1 MAKKTLPKK
10 SIKPSIASG
19 GGLSKL
25 RLKYLVLPSVIV
37 AVVILLGIF
46 RGQFVVANVNGEQIS
61 RIELIRALEKTE
73 GKRILDSLVI
83 QTLITQEAKKQNV
96 SATGENIQGEIAKI
110 EKNISDQGQKLDDLL
125 AVQNL
130 TRKQLEE
137 QIIIQILLQKMV
149 GENIQVTDIEVDD
162 YIEKNKESL
171 LEDANMDKL
180 KIDTKEQLKQQKI
193 NGKIQELIQ
202 KLQKEAKIDYL
213 LKF

>member
-1 MAKKTLPKK
+1 MPSKIKK
-10 SIKPSIASG
+10 SPLSSFFVNMKIKKLLIAI
-19 GGLSKL
+19 GL
-25 RLKYLVLPSVIV
+25 IV
-37 AVVILLGIF
+37 ALIALGLLKDH
-46 RGQFVVANVNGEQIS
+46 FVVALVNGEQIS
-61 RIELIRALEKTE
+61 RIELIRELEKAE

-83 QTLITQEAKKQNV
+83 QTLITQEAKKRNV
-96 SATGENIQGEIAKI
+96 SATDENIQGEIAKI

-130 TRKQLEE
+130 TRRQLEK

-171 LEDANMDKL
+171 PENANMDEL
-180 KIDTKEQLKQQKI
+180 KIDTKEQLKQQKL

>member
-1 MAKKTLPKK
+1 MPSKIKK
-10 SIKPSIASG
+10 SPLSSFFVNMKIKKLLIAI
-19 GGLSKL
+19 GL
-25 RLKYLVLPSVIV
+25 IV
-37 AVVILLGIF
+37 ALIALGLLKEH
-46 RGQFVVANVNGEQIS
+46 FVVANVNGEQIS
-61 RIELIRALEKTE
+61 RIELIRELEKTE

-83 QTLITQEAKKQNV
+83 QTLIRQEAKKRNV
-96 SATGENIQGEIAKI
+96 SVTDENIQGEIAKI

-171 LEDANMDKL
+171 PEDANMDEL

>member
-1 MAKKTLPKK
+1 MPSKTKRSPLSSFFVNMKIKKIL
-10 SIKPSIASG
+10 IAI
-19 GGLSKL
+19 GLIVL
-25 RLKYLVLPSVIV
+25 IIALGLLKNH
-37 AVVILLGIF
+37 
-46 RGQFVVANVNGEQIS
+46 FVVANVNGEQIS
-61 RIELIRALEKTE
+61 RIELIRELEKTE

-83 QTLITQEAKKQNV
+83 QTLITQEAKKRNV
-96 SATGENIQGEIAKI
+96 SVTDENIQGEIAKI

-137 QIIIQILLQKMV
+137 QIVIQILLQKMV

-171 LEDANMDKL
+171 PEDTNMDEL
-180 KIDTKEQLKQQKI
+180 KTNIKEQLKQQKL